1 MIWQDIVIG
10 VLGFLFS
17 VMLIPQIKDSLKGK
31 SINTMTSGLTAIGL
45 FVMGATFLTLEL
57 WLSSLSS
64 FLNGTLWLTL
74 LVLAV
79 KKRASSPTS

>member
-1 MIWQDIVIG
+1 MIWQDIVLA

-31 SINTMTSGLTAIGL
+31 SVNVVTSSQTALGLVI
-45 FVMGATFLTLEL
+45 MGATFLTLEL
-57 WLSSLSS
+57 WLTALSS
-64 FLNGTLWLTL
+64 FLNGALWLLL

-79 KKRASSPTS
+79 KKSTFSSKF

>member
-1 MIWQDIVIG
+1 MIWQDIVLA

-31 SINTMTSGLTAIGL
+31 SVNVVTSSLTALGL
-45 FVMGATFLTLEL
+45 VIMGATFLTLEL
-57 WLSSLSS
+57 WLTALSS
-64 FLNGTLWLTL
+64 FLNGALWLLL

-79 KKRASSPTS
+79 KKSTFSSKF